1 MVLLVMREPK
11 DLEAKTVIKEQLVT
25 KDLPVKSA
33 SLEQKDIKDQRDRP
47 ETRVAMAK
55 MVKAVL
61 MVRTD

>member
-1 MVLLVMREPK
+1 MREPK